1 MFGRTFRSSQ
11 KARRSV
17 RADLNAADR
26 ARKWGMKES
35 EEKWLARAAEARDA
49 ERRLAAQEQR
59 RQAERVER
67 EARERFLAEQDA
79 RFQAAVDRREGA
91 RRGESERRRVSWW

>member
-1 MFGRTFRSSQ
+1 MFGRKFGSSQ
-11 KARRSV
+11 EARRTV

-26 ARKWGMKES
+26 ARKWGMKEN

-59 RQAERVER
+59 QQAEQAER
-67 EARERFLAEQDA
+67 EARERFFAASEARMRAE
-79 RFQAAVDRREGA
+79 REQRLEEEYEA
-91 RRGESERRRVSWW
+91 RRRGLWR